1 MRLQRSAVAWDASAP
16 QNEIADRTY
25 PRSLSLQL
33 ELMLASGGDERIW
46 PDPLTGRNRYGTSV
60 VPAPHEIWFSSST
73 AATTSVAGYRAAS
86 EALAVLLRSPSLPVH
101 DWFDAIRTRIL
112 RSFGIAGT
120 AAILTASG
128 TEAELMTLAVARALL
143 DGPLTNMLIA
153 PHETGS
159 GVPRAAA
166 GKHFLASAPHQGTV
180 DSGLRIEGL
189 LGTDVDVVSVALRHA
204 DGRRRPCAEV
214 DNEVLARS
222 ASLSRALLLHVLDTS
237 KTGLSGPSPDVARTL
252 LKAAPDRVLVAV
264 DACQLRCSATD
275 IKDYL
280 SDGFMVLLTGS
291 KFLGGAPFCGCLLL
305 PPAIADALAEA
316 PPAPAG
322 LAAYSASFDVPQRL
336 RGWFAHG
343 FGAVANIG
351 LGLRW
356 TTALAELDRYEAI
369 REALRARI
377 LATFIEQVRAR
388 ASAIPW
394 LRCEAPGAAID
405 PNRGSIVTLV
415 IEDFRRGP
423 AAMQE
428 AAALHARLREPRRD
442 LMGDAICHLGQ
453 PVVVGDR
460 AALRICASAPL
471 VSDIAKRLAAGL
483 SFETAFAPVTR
494 DLDTVFAKWAAI
506 VG

>member
-1 MRLQRSAVAWDASAP
+1 
-16 QNEIADRTY
+16 
-25 PRSLSLQL
+25 
-33 ELMLASGGDERIW
+33 
-46 PDPLTGRNRYGTSV
+46 
-60 VPAPHEIWFSSST
+60 
-73 AATTSVAGYRAAS
+73 
-86 EALAVLLRSPSLPVH
+86 
-101 DWFDAIRTRIL
+101 
-112 RSFGIAGT
+112 
-120 AAILTASG
+120 
-128 TEAELMTLAVARALL
+128 
-143 DGPLTNMLIA
+143 
-153 PHETGS
+153 
-159 GVPRAAA
+159 
-166 GKHFLASAPHQGTV
+166 
-180 DSGLRIEGL
+180 
-189 LGTDVDVVSVALRHA
+189 
-204 DGRRRPCAEV
+204 
-214 DNEVLARS
+214 
-222 ASLSRALLLHVLDTS
+222 
-237 KTGLSGPSPDVARTL
+237 
-252 LKAAPDRVLVAV
+252 
-264 DACQLRCSATD
+264 
-275 IKDYL
+275 
-280 SDGFMVLLTGS
+280 
-291 KFLGGAPFCGCLLL
+291 
-305 PPAIADALAEA
+305 
-316 PPAPAG
+316 
-322 LAAYSASFDVPQRL
+322 VPQRL